1 MEEIDEADPLAVDT
15 DAIIEVLDDAP
26 VTAAVLYGSH
36 ARGDATADSDVDL
49 AVVFDDSLE
58 SVETTRARLGLIE
71 RLTARLGTDDIDV
84 VPLARTHATL
94 RREIFDDGI
103 ILYGSPDALPAAD
116 DDSSPAADQ
125 MAAFDE
131 LLTEIER
138 VV

>member
-15 DAIIEVLDDAP
+15 DAIIEVLEDSP
-26 VTAAVLYGSH
+26 VTDAVLYGSH

-58 SVETTRARLGLIE
+58 SVERTRARLGLIE

-94 RREIFDDGI
+94 RREIDDDGI
-103 ILYGSPDALPAAD
+103 VIYGSPDALPAM

>member
-15 DAIIEVLDDAP
+15 DAIIEVLDEAP

-58 SVETTRARLGLIE
+58 SVERTRARLGLIE

-94 RREIFDDGI
+94 RREIDDDGI
-103 ILYGSPDALPAAD
+103 VIYGSPDALPAM

>member
-1 MEEIDEADPLAVDT
+1 MEEIDEADSLAVDT

-49 AVVFDDSLE
+49 AVVFDDSLG

-94 RREIFDDGI
+94 RREIYDDGI
-103 ILYGSPDALPAAD
+103 VLYGSPDALPAMD
-116 DDSSPAADQ
+116 DPSPAADQ

>member
-1 MEEIDEADPLAVDT
+1 MEEIDEADSLAVDT
-15 DAIIEVLDDAP
+15 DAIMQVLDNAP

-49 AVVFDDSLE
+49 AVVFDDSLG
-58 SVETTRARLGLIE
+58 SVETTRARLRLIE

-94 RREIFDDGI
+94 RREIYDDGI
-103 ILYGSPDALPAAD
+103 VLYGSPDALPAMD
-116 DDSSPAADQ
+116 DPSPAADQ

>member
-58 SVETTRARLGLIE
+58 SVERTRARLGLIE
-71 RLTARLGTDDIDV
+71 RLTARLGIDDIDV

-94 RREIFDDGI
+94 RREIDDDGI
-103 ILYGSPDALPAAD
+103 VIYGSPDALPAM

>member
-58 SVETTRARLGLIE
+58 SVERTRARLGLIE

-94 RREIFDDGI
+94 RREIDDDGI
-103 ILYGSPDALPAAD
+103 VIYGSPDALPAM

>member
-58 SVETTRARLGLIE
+58 SVERTRERLGLIE
-71 RLTARLGTDDIDV
+71 RLTACLGTDDIDV

-94 RREIFDDGI
+94 RREIDDDGI
-103 ILYGSPDALPAAD
+103 VIYGSPDALPAM